1 MYTFNVYADLLQHFL
16 RICSLTGKLNLKI
29 MNFSE
34 VLIPI
39 VVSGVMPVALV
50 ALIARA
56 YTKKSEHRMNVII
69 KAIENGA
76 ELDQSALMGFK
87 SKVKSTRKELVNRLG
102 SGIMFTL
109 VGLMFVLSAAFGLSS
124 FPSWGY
130 YPGFPLLAVGI
141 GLLVSFFYGKVYLK
155 SQIEEEDKK

>member
-1 MYTFNVYADLLQHFL
+1 MDIVNA
-16 RICSLTGKLNLKI
+16 
-29 MNFSE
+29 
-34 VLIPI
+34 LIPI
-39 VVSGVMPVALV
+39 TVSGVMPIAIT

-56 YTKKSEHRMNVII
+56 YAKKSEHNMNVMI

-76 ELDQSALMGFK
+76 DIDQNALMGIK
-87 SKVKSTRKELVNRLG
+87 SKVKSTRMELVNRLG
-102 SGIMFTL
+102 SGVVFT
-109 VGLMFVLSAAFGLSS
+109 VMGLMFVLSAVFGLSS

-155 SQIEEEDKK
+155 SQIEKEDKR

>member
-1 MYTFNVYADLLQHFL
+1 
-16 RICSLTGKLNLKI
+16 
-29 MNFSE
+29 MNFLE

-39 VVSGVMPVALV
+39 VVSGVMPIAIV

-56 YTKKSEHRMNVII
+56 YAKKSEHRMNVMI

-76 ELDQSALMGFK
+76 DLDQNAIMGLK
-87 SKVKSTRKELVNRLG
+87 SKVKSTRKELVSRLG
-102 SGIMFTL
+102 SGVAFTL
-109 VGLMFVLSAAFGLSS
+109 MGLMFVLSAAFGLSS

-141 GLLVSFFYGKVYLK
+141 GLLVSFFYGRVYLK
-155 SQIEEEDKK
+155 SQIEEEDKR

>member
-1 MYTFNVYADLLQHFL
+1 
-16 RICSLTGKLNLKI
+16 

-39 VVSGVMPVALV
+39 VVSGIMPIAVV
-50 ALIARA
+50 ALIAWA
-56 YTKKSEHRMNVII
+56 YAKRSEHRMNVMI

-76 ELDQSALMGFK
+76 ELDQNAIMGLK
-87 SKVKSTRKELVNRLG
+87 SKVKSTRNKLVSRLG
-102 SGIMFTL
+102 SGVAFTL
-109 VGLMFVLSAAFGLSS
+109 MGLMFVLSAAFGLSS

-141 GLLVSFFYGKVYLK
+141 GLLVSFFYGRVYLK
-155 SQIEEEDKK
+155 SQIEEEDKR